1 MSSVPRIVTVDPTY
15 NIARIVRG
23 AMTLLN
29 RQHILIEVPTSD
41 DALGEV
47 AQSSIDLVITAHQIP
62 GDLDG
67 IELATRIS
75 HESLGTPVIV
85 LAESGDPFV
94 DDDVLADA
102 PFQYFMRPVAEPFL
116 RGLRIALDG
125 EAAVEAAE
133 KPPAT
138 GLDLGPVPK
147 VDIDQLRDVV
157 IPLVRD
163 VGAMAVILADRTGR
177 VLIEHGATGYIDRE
191 TLAVVLG
198 PSFARSLDVSE
209 LVGGKAWTMH
219 YYDGD
224 RLDVFGLALGLHYFI
239 CLIFDGSNRGAF
251 GPVTMF
257 GRRAADQM
265 IEMLGEAAYSVKQ
278 PEPAPVAKPKKKRKT
293 QEVAPVAE
301 SAAETAESAAAMETL
316 FEEPASAP
324 KLEPVVDFD
333 PEALFGQSVDESL
346 ADSLFDPDA
355 LGDLAASLA
364 AEEGERV
371 GYDEAIDMGILDE

>member
-1 MSSVPRIVTVDPTY
+1 MPSVPRIVTVDPTY
-15 NIARIVRG
+15 NITRIVRG

-29 RQHILIEVPTSD
+29 RQHILIEVPSSD

-47 AQSSIDLVITAHQIP
+47 SNSSIDLVITAQDVP
-62 GDLDG
+62 GNMDG

-85 LAESGDPFV
+85 LAEAEDPPV
-94 DDDVLADA
+94 DETILEDA

-125 EAAVEAAE
+125 ETAVEASESQA
-133 KPPAT
+133 
-138 GLDLGPVPK
+138 GLAGPDLGPVPA
-147 VDIDQLRDVV
+147 VDIEQLRDVV

-177 VLIEHGATGYIDRE
+177 VLVEHGATGYIDRE
-191 TLAVVLG
+191 TLAVILG
-198 PSFARSLDVSE
+198 PSFARANEVSD

-219 YYDGD
+219 YYDGE

-251 GPVTMF
+251 GAVTMF

-265 IEMLGEAAYSVKQ
+265 IEMLGEAAYAVKTA
-278 PEPAPVAKPKKKRKT
+278 ETAPAAKPKKKKRKT
-293 QEVAPVAE
+293 QETPVA
-301 SAAETAESAAAMETL
+301 AAKAEEPTEEMAALFETA
-316 FEEPASAP
+316 PSAP
-324 KLEPVVDFD
+324 TLEPVTDFD
-333 PEALFGQSVDESL
+333 PEALFGQSVDESA
-346 ADSLFDPDA
+346 ADVLFDPDA

-371 GYDEAIDMGILDE
+371 GYDEAIDMGILDD